1 MLPMATALEQTGG
14 VDLIVNALIH
24 NLGAMGPPAV
34 MAGLFIFVAILSGF
48 SVFGFNRLLQ

>member
-1 MLPMATALEQTGG
+1 MATALEQTGG